1 MTLAEAPAID
11 QRTPAAGAHESYP
24 GAQSVSRAIALLK
37 SFSDAQPEW
46 SLGELSQHVGLNKAT
61 VHRLLAALEADGF
74 IVRNPRTGDYRL
86 GPEMLVLGGVA
97 IRSNDLRT
105 ISRAELVAL
114 ADATGETSTLE
125 VLSGAQVIILDEVS
139 TRHFVGMAQDVGAL
153 LPAHAT
159 STGKL
164 LLACGGDA
172 ALNALRGAPLRKLA
186 DRTTTSLGELLRQL
200 ADIRSAG
207 FAMTADELENGFTA
221 VAAPVRDY
229 SGAVVAAVSIGGPTS
244 RLKGPVLDQ
253 ALGLTCRAAASISSQ
268 LGHRGE
274 HQVTS
279 ERC

>member
-1 MTLAEAPAID
+1 MALAEAKVID
-11 QRTPAAGAHESYP
+11 PRTPASGPLESYP

-37 SFSDAQPEW
+37 SFSDVQPEW
-46 SLGELSQHVGLNKAT
+46 SLGELSQHVGLNKTT

-125 VLSGAQVIILDEVS
+125 VLSGAHVIILDEVS
-139 TRHFVGMAQDVGAL
+139 TRHYVGMAQDVGAL

-164 LLACGGDA
+164 LLAFA
-172 ALNALRGAPLRKLA
+172 AEGALAALRGAQLKKLA
-186 DRTTTSLGELLRQL
+186 DCTTTSIVELERQL
-200 ADIRSAG
+200 AEIRRAG
-207 FAMTADELENGFTA
+207 HAQTEDELENGFTA
-221 VAAPVRDY
+221 VAAPVRDFA
-229 SGAVVAAVSIGGPTS
+229 GAVVAAVSIGGPTS
-244 RLKGPVLDQ
+244 RLNGAALDR
-253 ALGLTCRAAASISSQ
+253 ALGLTCHAAATISGQ
-268 LGHRGE
+268 LGFRGE
-274 HQVTS
+274 LPVEG
-279 ERC
+279 ERR